1 MVMENNFGTIFGVF
15 FVLIMGVIMIPLFLI
30 LLDDSK
36 RVCEDRVG
44 ILKSVN
50 GITDESRGLF
60 SSGSVS
66 RTSLLFEDGLIISFG
81 YRINKPL
88 QLGKPM
94 VYQKCIT
101 PKGKISYLI

>member
-1 MVMENNFGTIFGVF
+1 MEISDYIHW
-15 FVLIMGVIMIPLFLI
+15 FVSISLI
-30 LLDDSK
+30 LLVGTFMIPSITDLLDLSK
-36 RVCEDRVG
+36 RVCEDKVG

-50 GITDESRGLF
+50 GITDKDTGLF

-81 YRINKPL
+81 YRITQPL
-88 QLGKPM
+88 QLGTPM